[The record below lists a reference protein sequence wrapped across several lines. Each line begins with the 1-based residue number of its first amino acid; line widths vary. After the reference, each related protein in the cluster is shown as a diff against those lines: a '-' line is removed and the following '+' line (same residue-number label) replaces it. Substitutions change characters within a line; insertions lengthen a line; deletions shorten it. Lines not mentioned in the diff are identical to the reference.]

1 MATSIEPNRVQAN
14 SPMAGGR
21 SLGVAAID
29 PIPIFRDGLS
39 SLVHRTDGLHW
50 IGHAASH
57 YAALQLCEQLRPDV
71 VVLDSALDPNC
82 HVTRLLTTGDPAL
95 VIVTL
100 IRETNRTAQ
109 YLSAAVAA
117 GVHAAM
123 PRATDSRRLGEAIR
137 RAHTDRHYLDP
148 ALIALT
154 ARPKRRP
161 AGQVNGERPVPRV
174 PMPLSRREY
183 QVLQLVAEGLENSG
197 KILFLSV
204 ETVRTQVKSV
214 LRKLSA
220 RDRTHAVT
228 IAFRGGILITLPDDA
243 HRIAP
248 AARAFN

>member
-1 MATSIEPNRVQAN
+1 MATSIEPSRVQAN

-57 YAALQLCEQLRPDV
+57 YAALQLCEQLKPDV

-123 PRATDSRRLGEAIR
+123 PRRHGLAAPRRG
-137 RAHTDRHYLDP
+137 HP
-148 ALIALT
+148 AC
-154 ARPKRRP
+154 P
-161 AGQVNGERPVPRV
+161 
-174 PMPLSRREY
+174 
-183 QVLQLVAEGLENSG
+183 
-197 KILFLSV
+197 
-204 ETVRTQVKSV
+204 
-214 LRKLSA
+214 
-220 RDRTHAVT
+220 H
-228 IAFRGGILITLPDDA
+228 
-243 HRIAP
+243 
-248 AARAFN
+248 